1 MELQERM
8 EELESSGIGFAA
20 ISYDS
25 VEVLADFAQRRGITF
40 PLLSDD
46 DSAVITEFGILNTV
60 AAEGL
65 GPDAEE
71 PGVQADVAKYVSVF
85 GASQLIVGTPYPGT
99 FMVDN
104 QGRVTSRFFE
114 EFYRER
120 NTTTNVMLKL
130 GVGVSP
136 IEAVEGS
143 TAHLKFSAYP
153 SNSSVTVGTRFSL
166 ALEVEPGENMHLYA
180 PGADDMG
187 YRVIGFNL
195 APNPLAR
202 YEPVQ
207 YPESEIYHFEPL
219 DEHVPVYQERF
230 MLLQEIVM
238 NADAEA
244 ETIMAELDALTLSG
258 TLEYQACD
266 DEICFLP
273 QSIPVSFTLDLTMP
287 DRQRAQR

>member
-1 MELQERM
+1 M

-40 PLLSDD
+40 PLLSDQ

-65 GPDAEE
+65 GPDAED

-85 GASQLIVGTPYPGT
+85 GPSQMIVGTPYPGT

-104 QGRVTSRFFE
+104 QGQVTSRFFE

-136 IEAVEGS
+136 IEAMEGS

-166 ALEVEPGENMHLYA
+166 ALEVEPGENMHVYA
-180 PGADDMG
+180 PGADEMG

-202 YEPVQ
+202 YEPIQ
-207 YPESEIYHFEPL
+207 YPESEIYYFEPL
-219 DEHVPVYQERF
+219 DEYVPVYQERF

-238 NADAEA
+238 SGDAEA
-244 ETIMAELDALTLSG
+244 NKTEEN
-258 TLEYQACD
+258 
-266 DEICFLP
+266 
-273 QSIPVSFTLDLTMP
+273 
-287 DRQRAQR
+287 